1 MKIGYVGD
9 SKRETLQSARRF
21 RLASFTPEKFL
32 ETARLNLEGL
42 HQNIEYAASHQL
54 LFYRIRSEII
64 PFASHPVCTVNWQQ
78 EFSSLL
84 ADIGKLIRHS
94 NMRISFHPDQFVVLN
109 APSEKVLQN
118 STRELLYQAQ
128 VLELLGLGTPHKLQ
142 IHVGGV
148 YGDKNE
154 SIRRFILAYRELPE
168 LIKQHLVIENDDRL
182 YSVSDCYAI
191 HEAIGIPIIFDNL
204 HHALNPNGESMRDA
218 MERCFSTWQRERD
231 GVPMVDYSS
240 QQADMRVGKHA
251 DHIDIKQ
258 FRQYLAESKGLDFDI
273 MLEIKDKD
281 ISALEALP
289 LVQQR

>member
-9 SKRETLQSARRF
+9 SKRENLQSARRF
-21 RLASFTPEKFL
+21 RLSSFTSEKFL

-42 HQNIEYAASHQL
+42 QQNIEYAAAHHL

-64 PFASHPVCTVNWQQ
+64 PFASHPVCSISWQQ
-78 EFSSLL
+78 EFSTQF
-84 ADIGKLIRHS
+84 AEIGAQIRRFD
-94 NMRISFHPDQFVVLN
+94 MRISFHPDQFVVIN

-118 STRELLYQAQ
+118 STKELLYQAQ
-128 VLELLGLGTPHKLQ
+128 VLELMGLGTQHKLQ
-142 IHVGGV
+142 IHVGGA

-154 SIRRFILAYRELPE
+154 SIRRFILTYRDLPE
-168 LIKQHLVIENDDRL
+168 LIRKHLVIENDDRL
-182 YSVSDCYAI
+182 YTVSDCYAI
-191 HEAIGIPIIFDNL
+191 HEAVGIPIIFDNL

-218 MERCFSTWQRERD
+218 MERCFSTWQLERD

-258 FRQYLAESKGLDFDI
+258 FRQYLAESEGLDFDI

-281 ISALEALP
+281 VSALEALP

>member
-9 SKRETLQSARRF
+9 SKRKNLQSARRF

-42 HQNIEYAASHQL
+42 QENITYAAAHHL
-54 LFYRIRSEII
+54 LFYRIRSEVI

-78 EFSSLL
+78 EFSPLL
-84 ADIGKLIRHS
+84 AEIGKLIRQS
-94 NMRISFHPDQFVVLN
+94 DMRISFHPDQFVVIN
-109 APSEKVLQN
+109 APSKTIRQN
-118 STRELLYQAQ
+118 SIKELLYQAQ
-128 VLELLGLGTPHKLQ
+128 LLELLGMGTQHKLQ

-154 SIRRFILAYRELPE
+154 SIRRFILSYRELPE
-168 LIKQHLVIENDDRL
+168 LIKNHLVIENDDRL
-182 YSVSDCYAI
+182 YTVSDCYAI
-191 HEAIGIPIIFDNL
+191 HEATGIPIIFDNL
-204 HHALNPNGESMRDA
+204 HHTLNPNGESMRDA
-218 MERCFSTWQRERD
+218 MERCFSTWQPERD

-240 QQADMRVGKHA
+240 QQAEMRVGKHA
-251 DHIDIKQ
+251 DHIDIEQ

-281 ISALEALP
+281 VSALEALP